1 MCTDHDHQGL
11 IRDVGLTR
19 REFVMGIG
27 SLAVAS
33 SVGSTASA
41 AEASPAAATK
51 AAANGS
57 AAGVVEREVEVPTA
71 HGTADAVLF
80 HPAGKGQWPA
90 VLVWPDILGL
100 RPVFRELGRRLAA
113 QGYTVLVPNPFYR
126 SKRAPVVEGTFDF
139 GNPAD
144 RAKVF
149 AMRGAMSDAG
159 IDSDSIA
166 FLKFLDAQ
174 PPTDRRRKAGV
185 HGYCMGGP
193 LSFRTAAAAPERIG
207 AVASFIGIC
216 RDMNE
221 GDSVSTMTLEHYPGM
236 TEKSLQ
242 QIVDQAMAR
251 WRILDA
257 RVVHRVGTLQPTD
270 QIVLVVV
277 AGAHRGDAFAA
288 CEFIMDYLKTEAPFW
303 KKEQTPQGE
312 RWVDARH
319 TDDAA
324 AARWERAPDA

>member
-1 MCTDHDHQGL
+1 MSAGAVQTPTQSQVRVQQADF
-11 IRDVGLTR
+11 DV
-19 REFVMGIG
+19 
-27 SLAVAS
+27 
-33 SVGSTASA
+33 A
-41 AEASPAAATK
+41 AEIAAM
-51 AAANGS
+51 
-57 AAGVVEREVEVPTA
+57 R
-71 HGTADAVLF
+71 
-80 HPAGKGQWPA
+80 AGKPG
-90 VLVWPDILGL
+90 
-100 RPVFRELGRRLAA
+100 
-113 QGYTVLVPNPFYR
+113 
-126 SKRAPVVEGTFDF
+126 
-139 GNPAD
+139 
-144 RAKVF
+144 
-149 AMRGAMSDAG
+149 
-159 IDSDSIA
+159 
-166 FLKFLDAQ
+166 
-174 PPTDRRRKAGV
+174 
-185 HGYCMGGP
+185 
-193 LSFRTAAAAPERIG
+193 IG